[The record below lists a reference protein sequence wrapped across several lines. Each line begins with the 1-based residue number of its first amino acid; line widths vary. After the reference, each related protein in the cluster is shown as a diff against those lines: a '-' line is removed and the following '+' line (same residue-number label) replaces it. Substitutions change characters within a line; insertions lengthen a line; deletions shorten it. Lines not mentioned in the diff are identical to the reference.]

1 MFYMIDAVAIRT
13 LADEIGRLF
22 RPERIVLFG
31 SYASGSPTADSD
43 VDLLVVMPFVGVP
56 AEQAAQIR
64 SRIRPPFSL
73 DLIVRSPERMAQR
86 LAMGDPFLNE
96 IAQHGKVL
104 YEAANVGMD

>member
-1 MFYMIDAVAIRT
+1 
-13 LADEIGRLF
+13 
-22 RPERIVLFG
+22 
-31 SYASGSPTADSD
+31 
-43 VDLLVVMPFVGVP
+43 MPFVGVP

-104 YEAANVGMD
+104 YEAADAGMD